1 MWVWRTSSNPRIL
14 HFLIGGWTLLI
25 PCSTNIITSN
35 VCPCCHLFEEFAL
48 HCLRDC
54 PVAAKH
60 WDSLSVPSLLL
71 PTFHS
76 DIDQCGLKLTAWPI
90 SSIALEF
97 HGVSFF
103 LLLFVHIW
111 LQRNNMLHKHAHP
124 TTFLNTIIG
133 KAFEWQFLIQPKIP
147 HNRNRPSIV
156 SLGWTPP
163 PNGWFK
169 LNTDGSGC
177 TTTSEACAGGIDR
190 DWNGNWIIGFSSK
203 LGLASSL
210 AAEMMALQQG
220 LY

>member
-1 MWVWRTSSNPRIL
+1 MAGPLLPSDHKLSLRDCWINNERNFSLVSFIFPSIIQRTIHSSASPLNVHSPDSLFWKPSPLGKLSDSSAYLTSKPFPYLNPLRIRGGCGVL
-14 HFLIGGWTLLI
+14 PQIRESSTLFGFPFIGGWTLLI
-25 PCSTNIITSN
+25 TCSTNIITSN

-76 DIDQCGLKLTAWPI
+76 DIDQCGLKLTSWPI

-111 LQRNNMLHKHAHP
+111 LQRNNML
-124 TTFLNTIIG
+124 
-133 KAFEWQFLIQPKIP
+133 
-147 HNRNRPSIV
+147 
-156 SLGWTPP
+156 
-163 PNGWFK
+163 
-169 LNTDGSGC
+169 
-177 TTTSEACAGGIDR
+177 
-190 DWNGNWIIGFSSK
+190 
-203 LGLASSL
+203 
-210 AAEMMALQQG
+210 
-220 LY
+220 